1 MADARTNTLVFL
13 QEVFDSLTSHICVV
27 DHNGDILQ
35 TNEAW
40 KRFAQQNS
48 GGSATSN
55 GNYLAICNESAANG
69 CEVARQFS
77 EGLQAVLANH
87 APCFLLE
94 YDCHSPDEERWFI
107 CRITRF
113 ELEGQVY
120 GVISHQNI
128 TPKML
133 AEQSLEQSE
142 AVFRATFDQAV
153 AGMVQCDLEGRFTMV
168 NRAFCR
174 ITGYREDELLK
185 ASFMDITLPEDL
197 EEDLASVRKL
207 LSGQQ
212 QSGYTIEKRYVR
224 KDGRIIW
231 VNLHVSLVRRRDST
245 PRCLVGVV
253 EDITDRKQAEA
264 RAQELNLQ
272 LEQRLNLLTQPE
284 ADCGNLEFNDL
295 FDLEEIEQ
303 LQELLTKSLGISSII
318 TTPDG
323 SPLTRPVNF
332 CRLCSSIIRA
342 TEVGLHRCK
351 NSNRK
356 MGVDRSGESFVA
368 TCHSAGLLDGGTSIF
383 AGSRKI
389 ANWVVGQVLDEA
401 IDPATILPYAEVI
414 GADREQFA
422 EALALVPRMSRERFE
437 TVCRFVAQIAH
448 QLSTQASRN
457 YQQARAIEE
466 RIKAETAL
474 EEQQQ
479 HLQQSSRKLQ
489 TVIDTIGD
497 GITLSDSSGHYSIYN
512 RQMEQITGYSMAE
525 ANSCDS
531 FMHLLY
537 PDPLA
542 QREVLNEL
550 ALLIKLGENRNVE
563 TSITTKGGG
572 RRTLSISSVVLEL
585 EGKKQFLTAWHDIT
599 SRKHLTDA
607 LIASERQLSIIT
619 RNAGEAI
626 IMMNGKGQVS
636 YWNPAAEAIFGYT
649 MEEVVGHDLHQLLAP
664 QRYHE
669 SLRNGIAYWQR
680 SSEGPAI
687 GRSIELFGLR
697 KDGSEFPLELTL
709 SSVSLNDGLTAIGI
723 VRDITERRRVA
734 EELQRAKESAEAA
747 SQAKSNFLANM
758 SHELRT
764 PLNSII
770 GFSELIHDG
779 ITGPVSQLQQDYL
792 GNVLT
797 SSRHLLQIISE
808 ILDLSRI
815 EAGRLKLEP
824 APCSLNELLQQVQS
838 IFSEQFTRREVA
850 LQYVTKHPDGLI
862 LVVDEVKL
870 RQVVINLLSNA
881 LKFTD
886 TGGEVRVVTSVVEA
900 DQLQQLIIE
909 VSDTGIGIREEDLPK
924 LFQEFS
930 QIEPAMTRNR
940 EGTGLGLALSKRLI
954 ELHGGSITVTSRFGV
969 GSSFTVSLPI
979 REPNTP

>member
-1 MADARTNTLVFL
+1 MADPRTNTLTFL
-13 QEVFDSLTSHICVV
+13 QEVFDSLTSNICVV
-27 DHNGDILQ
+27 DHQGTILQ

-40 KRFAQQNS
+40 KRFALQNS
-48 GGSATSN
+48 GTNAATS
-55 GNYLAICNESAANG
+55 GNYISICDHAAANG

-77 EGLQAVLANH
+77 NGLRGVIANQL
-87 APCFLLE
+87 PCFILE

-128 TPKML
+128 TPKVQ
-133 AEQSLEQSE
+133 AEHNLEQSE
-142 AVFRATFDQAV
+142 ALFKATFDQAV
-153 AGMVQCDLEGRFTMV
+153 AGMVQCNLEGRFLLV

-185 ASFMDITLPEDL
+185 ASFLDITLPEDL
-197 EEDLASVRKL
+197 EEDLANVRL
-207 LSGQQ
+207 LLGGQLQ
-212 QSGYTIEKRYVR
+212 NGYTLEKRYVR

-231 VNLHVSLVRRRDST
+231 VNLHVSLVRHRDGS
-245 PRCLVGVV
+245 PSCLMGVV
-253 EDITDRKQAEA
+253 DDITDRKQAEA

-284 ADCGNLEFNDL
+284 TDCGSLEFNDL
-295 FDLEEIEQ
+295 FNLEEIEQ
-303 LQELLTKSLGISSII
+303 LQDLLTKSLGISSII

-323 SPLTRPVNF
+323 RPLTRQNNF
-332 CRLCSSIIRA
+332 RKLCSSVIRS
-342 TEVGLHRCK
+342 TEIGLARCT

-356 MGVDRSGESFVA
+356 MGVDRSGEIFVSQ
-368 TCHSAGLLDGGTSIF
+368 CHSAGLLDGGTSIF
-383 AGSRKI
+383 AGNRKI

-401 IDPATILPYAEVI
+401 SDPATILGYADVI

-422 EALALVPRMSRERFE
+422 EALAQVPRMSYGQFE
-437 TVCRFVAQIAH
+437 TICRFVAQIAH
-448 QLSTQASRN
+448 QLSTQALRN

-466 RIKAETAL
+466 RLRTEAAL
-474 EEQQQ
+474 EEQKL

-497 GITLSDSSGHYSIYN
+497 GITLSDSSGRFSIYN

-531 FMHLLY
+531 FMRLLY
-537 PDPLA
+537 PDPA
-542 QREVLNEL
+542 DQREVLNEL
-550 ALLIKLGENRNVE
+550 ALLIKLGENRHVE
-563 TSITTKGGG
+563 TSITTKSGAC
-572 RRTLSISSVVLEL
+572 RTLSISSVVLEL
-585 EGKKQFLTAWHDIT
+585 EGKRQYLTAWHDIT
-599 SRKHLTDA
+599 SRKQLTDA

-626 IMMNGKGQVS
+626 IMMNSKGQIS
-636 YWNPAAEAIFGYT
+636 YWNPVAEAIFGYPL
-649 MEEVVGHDLHQLLAP
+649 EEVVGNDLHQLLAP

-669 SLRNGIAYWQR
+669 SLRNGIANWQR
-680 SSEGPAI
+680 SSDGPAI

-709 SSVSLNDGLTAIGI
+709 SSASLNDGLTAIGI

-734 EELQRAKESAEAA
+734 EELQQAKESAEAA

-770 GFSELIHDG
+770 GFSELIYDG
-779 ITGPVSQLQQDYL
+779 VTGPVTQLQQDYL

-797 SSRHLLQIISE
+797 SARHLLQIISE

-824 APCSLNELLQQVQS
+824 APCSLNELLLQVQS
-838 IFSEQFTRREVA
+838 IFAEQFRRSGVA
-850 LQYVTKHPDGLI
+850 LQYVTKHPAGLF
-862 LVVDEVKL
+862 LLVDEVKL

-886 TGGEVRVVTSVVEA
+886 PGGEVRLVTSVTET
-900 DQLQQLIIE
+900 DQGRQLIIE

-940 EGTGLGLALSKRLI
+940 EGTGLGLALSKRLV
-954 ELHGGSITVTSRFGV
+954 ELHGGSITVISRFGV

>member
-1 MADARTNTLVFL
+1 MADPRTDTLSFL

-27 DHNGDILQ
+27 DHNGAILQ

-40 KRFAQQNS
+40 KRFAHQNS
-48 GGSATSN
+48 GGCGTDS
-55 GNYLAICNESAANG
+55 GNYLTICTQAAANG
-69 CEVARQFS
+69 CEIAGRFS
-77 EGLQAVLANH
+77 EGLLAVLENRV
-87 APCFLLE
+87 PCFMLE

-128 TPKML
+128 TPKIM
-133 AEQSLEQSE
+133 AEQSE

-153 AGMVQCDLEGRFTMV
+153 AGMVQCDLEGRFLLV

-185 ASFMDITLPEDL
+185 ASFMDITLSEDL
-197 EEDLASVRKL
+197 EEDLANVRKL
-207 LSGQQ
+207 LSGVQQ
-212 QSGYTIEKRYVR
+212 NGYTIEKRYVR

-231 VNLHVSLVRRRDST
+231 VNLHVSLVRRRDGT

-253 EDITDRKQAEA
+253 EDITERKQAEA

-323 SPLTRPVNF
+323 KPLTRAVNF
-332 CRLCSSIIRA
+332 CRLCSSIIRT
-342 TEVGLHRCK
+342 TEAGQQRCTS
-351 NSNRK
+351 SNRK
-356 MGVDRSGESFVA
+356 TGVDRPGESFVA

-383 AGSRKI
+383 AGNRKI

-401 IDPATILPYAEVI
+401 IDPETILPYAEVI

-437 TVCRFVAQIAH
+437 TICRFVGQIAH
-448 QLSTQASRN
+448 QLSTQALRN

-466 RIKAETAL
+466 RMRAEAAL
-474 EEQQQ
+474 EQQTQ

-497 GITLSDSSGHYSIYN
+497 GITLSDSSGRFSIYN
-512 RQMEQITGYSMAE
+512 RQMEQITGYSMDE

-531 FMHLLY
+531 FMRLLY
-537 PDPLA
+537 PDPA
-542 QREVLNEL
+542 DQREVLNEL

-599 SRKHLTDA
+599 SRKQLTDA

-626 IMMNGKGQVS
+626 IMMNGKGQIS

-669 SLRNGIAYWQR
+669 AADHGMALWQT
-680 SSEGPAI
+680 SAEGPAI
-687 GRSIELFGLR
+687 GCSIELFGLR

-723 VRDITERRRVA
+723 AHDITERRKVA
-734 EELQRAKESAEAA
+734 EELQRAKEFAEAA

-779 ITGPVSQLQQDYL
+779 ITGPVTQLQQEYL

-824 APCSLNELLQQVQS
+824 APCSLNELLMQVHA
-838 IFSEQFTRREVA
+838 IFAEQFTRRGVA
-850 LQYVTKHPDGLI
+850 LQYVTNHPDGLAV
-862 LVVDEVKL
+862 LADEVKL

-886 TGGEVRVVTSVVEA
+886 PGGEVRVVTSVVNT
-900 DQLQQLIIE
+900 DQGRQLIIE
-909 VSDTGIGIREEDLPK
+909 VSDTGIGIHEEDLPK

-940 EGTGLGLALSKRLI
+940 EGTGLGLALSKRLV